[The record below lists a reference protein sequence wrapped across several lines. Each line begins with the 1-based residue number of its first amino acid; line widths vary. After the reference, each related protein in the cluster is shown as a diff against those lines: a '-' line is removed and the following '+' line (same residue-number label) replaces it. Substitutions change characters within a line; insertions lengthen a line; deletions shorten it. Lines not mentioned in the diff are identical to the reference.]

1 MADDAIVACVFFVCL
16 WSFFI
21 TCVVVFGRN

>member
-1 MADDAIVACVFFVCL
+1 MGDDAIVACVFIVCL
-16 WSFFI
+16 CAFFI